1 MRYLKIYDSFYKY
14 KDFYKSGATHK
25 TYFIDDNYLLKM
37 SKHKGEEAK
46 KDFDEHIKILKMF
59 PDIFIDIKKL
69 DNYRISVEKVDTE
82 KATKEIKLFYGY
94 LLDILYENADLDIE
108 YNNITLNGYVDILFK
123 ITNNYLKYKQLI
135 DHTYNKALKEDNQ
148 LVINWINF
156 INLINESKIWNYIDY
171 LDSKSWNFG
180 IDKNNKIKMIDF

>member
-82 KATKEIKLFYGY
+82 KATEEIKLFYRY
-94 LLDILYENADLDIE
+94 LLDILYENEEFDFLYDFLTS
-108 YNNITLNGYVDILFK
+108 YGYKHILFK
-123 ITNNYLKYKQLI
+123 ITNNYPRYRKLI
-135 DHTYNKALKEDNQ
+135 NYTYNKAVKEGNEMI
-148 LVINWINF
+148 INWINF